1 MKLSLIGAG
10 PGDPDLITLKAIK
23 ALALADVILY
33 DALANPCLLC
43 YASKEAELVYVGKR
57 LGQHSVSQGEINRII
72 LQNTL
77 AGKHVARLKGGDP
90 VIFGRGFEEM
100 DYVRTY
106 GVKTEII
113 PGISSSVAV
122 PSLKGIPVTKRGI
135 AESFW
140 VITGHTKNRELP
152 KDMELAAKS
161 SATIVILMGISKI
174 DDIMAVFSANGKKNT
189 PVAIIQNGT
198 TPEEKT
204 ITGEVFNIAEKVKTN
219 NIKSPAII
227 VIGETVRLCP
237 DYINSYLATNQLV
250 ENIKQVKYG

>member
-23 ALALADVILY
+23 TLAAADVILY
-33 DALANPCLLC
+33 DALANPCLLS

-57 LGQHSVSQGEINRII
+57 LGQHSVSQDEINRII

-100 DYVRTY
+100 DYVSAY
-106 GVKTEII
+106 GVETEII

-122 PSLKGIPVTKRGI
+122 PSLKGIPVTKRGM

-140 VITGHTKNRELP
+140 VITGHTKDRKLP
-152 KDMELAAKS
+152 KDMKLAAQS

-174 DDIMAVFSANGKKNT
+174 EEIMEIFSANGKKAT

-204 ITGEVFNIAEKVKTN
+204 ITGEVFNIAEKAKTN
-219 NIKSPAII
+219 NIQSPAII

-237 DYINSYLATNQLV
+237 DYINSYLATNHLV
-250 ENIKQVKYG
+250 ENEKQAKHG